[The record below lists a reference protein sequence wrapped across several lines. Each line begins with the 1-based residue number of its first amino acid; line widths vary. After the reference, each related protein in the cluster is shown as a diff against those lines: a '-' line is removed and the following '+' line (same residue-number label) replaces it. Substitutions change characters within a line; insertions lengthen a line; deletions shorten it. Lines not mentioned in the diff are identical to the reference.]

1 MADRMI
7 FPKTIQEFIKEYS
20 FKDKKEYYTNGSMLI
35 PVFRMEQAHVYYGK
49 QIRDKAIDEFMK
61 EIRDW
66 QIDIQHNEHDADK
79 FDFVFERIYE
89 IAEQIK
95 TEVSM

>member
-49 QIRDKAIDEFMK
+49 
-61 EIRDW
+61 EIRNRVIEEFVNKAQEMLGAEDE
-66 QIDIQHNEHDADK
+66 DIYAKEC
-79 FDFVFERIYE
+79 IYE
-89 IAEQIK
+89 IANQMKAEG
-95 TEVSM
+95 SM